1 MATSSFEKSYVVSD
15 KSAIDKLRADLLNP
29 IKVNFRSTLDLQKS
43 SEKGI
48 QLLKQRLSRL
58 ES

>member
-29 IKVNFRSTLDLQKS
+29 IKVNIRSTLDLQKS

-58 ES
+58 EN